1 MSFIM
6 DVRIEFGEART
17 LILLGVDAQSMSLR
31 TAVVLAAGEGTR
43 LRPLTHNRPKP
54 MLPAANRPVLEYVFD
69 ALIDAGIEEIAVV
82 IGYKRDRVQEY
93 FGPTYRDVSLQY
105 VTQDKQLGSG
115 HALLCAQ
122 SVVDEPFLMVNG
134 DRVLESGLVADVI
147 AEFETYPDAA
157 ATVGVLEHRNPR
169 QYGAVALHEGRI
181 EEIVEKPDSDD
192 YRLINAGVYAFR
204 TAIFD
209 AIEETERRDGEL
221 QLPDTLARLIDDG
234 DDVRGV
240 RVDGL
245 SPHATYPW
253 DLLTVTR
260 EILARGRVDEPAR
273 EQGVWVDDSALVH
286 EEATLQAPVVVGSDC
301 EIGPGAVVG
310 PDVALGRN
318 VTVEANATVERTV
331 ADSDTR
337 IGPGSTVLDCVT
349 GEDVTLGAANVI
361 PGGPADVRIGANVFE
376 DRSLGA
382 VVADRVRAGGTVTFE
397 PGTLVGPGAR
407 LHTGVC
413 AQGKIVADA
422 EVMG

>member
-1 MSFIM
+1 M
-6 DVRIEFGEART
+6 DIQIEFGEART
-17 LILLGVDAQSMSLR
+17 LIPLGVDAQSMSLR
-31 TAVVLAAGEGTR
+31 TAVVLAAGEGNR

-82 IGYKRDRVQEY
+82 IGYKRDRVQEH
-93 FGPTYRDVSLQY
+93 FGPTYRDVPLQY

-122 SVVDEPFLMVNG
+122 SVVDEPFMMVNG

-169 QYGAVALHEGRI
+169 EYGAVALHEGRI
-181 EEIVEKPDSDD
+181 DEIVEKPDTDD

-204 TAIFD
+204 TEIFD
-209 AIEETERRDGEL
+209 AIEATERRDGEL
-221 QLPDTLARLIDDG
+221 QLPDTLARLIDEG
-234 DDVRGV
+234 EDVRGV
-240 RVDGL
+240 RVEGL

-273 EQGVWVDDSALVH
+273 EQGVWVDDTSLVH
-286 EEATLQAPVVVGSDC
+286 ETATLQAPVVVGPDC
-301 EIGPGAVVG
+301 EVGPGAVVG

-331 ADSDTR
+331 LDGDTR
-337 IGPGSTVLDCVT
+337 VGPNSTILDCVT
-349 GEDVTLGAANVI
+349 GQDVTLGASTLV
-361 PGGPADVRIGANVFE
+361 PGGQTDVRVGTRVFE

-382 VVADRVRAGGTVTFE
+382 VVADRVDAGGGVTLE

-407 LHTGVC
+407 LHTGVR
-413 AQGKIVADA
+413 ARGEIPADA
-422 EVMG
+422 EVLG